1 MKKYSAD
8 YFEKKYKILFNK
20 LLLKQGFL
28 DDIKETRR
36 ELGLPENGY
45 NNEADLAIYFISKMN
60 KKEQQILSYIAFA
73 DNYYRKNNL
82 PINDENR
89 KKMVQA
95 YAKESRKDIGSK
107 TIFWFG
113 QEILDHTKMFTKNV
127 LFQKNKFL
135 SKLFPKTIKLIRKFW
150 WLDLLDEHI
159 MGHFVERYLFLG
171 ENGVNQYIKARI
183 TCPMCRYIGVDH
195 FSPDR
200 GDMQGQD
207 EGPYGKNYIFNKKT
221 VRLLSL
227 HFNSVFLIIK
237 PYATKEEVLQ
247 YIEDNWNNLK
257 EHIIEK
263 NAFYKQFDIH
273 PSKIKENDFERNN
286 LIYELYKLPKKELIK
301 MYKGERDLSGAG
313 IYKEM
318 VISAI
323 LNEEHGIEMTPDAIK
338 KTATR
343 FVKSIKTERP
353 PKDIE
358 DI

>member
-1 MKKYSAD
+1 
-8 YFEKKYKILFNK
+8 
-20 LLLKQGFL
+20 
-28 DDIKETRR
+28 
-36 ELGLPENGY
+36 
-45 NNEADLAIYFISKMN
+45 
-60 KKEQQILSYIAFA
+60 
-73 DNYYRKNNL
+73 
-82 PINDENR
+82 
-89 KKMVQA
+89 
-95 YAKESRKDIGSK
+95 
-107 TIFWFG
+107 
-113 QEILDHTKMFTKNV
+113 
-127 LFQKNKFL
+127 
-135 SKLFPKTIKLIRKFW
+135 
-150 WLDLLDEHI
+150 
-159 MGHFVERYLFLG
+159 MGHFVEKYLFLG
-171 ENGVNQYIKARI
+171 DYGINKYIQQKVMC
-183 TCPMCRYIGVDH
+183 TNCRYIGVNH
-195 FSPDR
+195 FSPTR
-200 GDMQGQD
+200 NNMTGQD
-207 EGPYGKNYIFNKKT
+207 EGPYGKNYIFNKET

-263 NAFYKQFDIH
+263 NTFYKQFDVH
-273 PSKIKENDFERNN
+273 PSKIKESGFERNN
-286 LIYELYKLPKKELIK
+286 LIYELYKVPKKELVK

-343 FVKSIKTERP
+343 FAKSIKTERP